1 MKAIILKY
9 LGISEN
15 NIYDMN
21 IKLEVEDGTLVYEV
35 EFKSDH
41 IEYSFKI
48 NAATG
53 VVLEYEME
61 RDD

>member
-35 EFKSDH
+35 EFKSGGM
-41 IEYSFKI
+41 EYSYEI

-53 VVLEYEME
+53 AILKHEAEL
-61 RDD
+61 DD